1 MDVND
6 PNFPIPIKKLRDHGY
21 PFCTAIHYR
30 ERAAGRLRVIKIHNR
45 NFVLRKDADAW
56 LNSYAYPPSEFETET
71 EPEQYAT

>member
-6 PNFPIPIKKLRDHGY
+6 PNFLIPLKKLRDFGF

-56 LNSYAYPPSEFETET
+56 LNSYAYPPSEFETES
-71 EPEQYAT
+71 EQYAT